1 MLKKWLLI
9 VGLLMSGQSYAE
21 TPVWHV
27 STIKHV
33 YPLNNGNFIIVFD
46 KDSPDCTHAS
56 NYFNVTVGQ
65 AGVTQEGL
73 QNMLSTA
80 LAAGVGRKTVQ
91 VNFDKDSASC
101 FINRM
106 MIYF

>member
-9 VGLLMSGQSYAE
+9 VGLLMSGLSYAE

-27 STIKHV
+27 STIKNV

-46 KDSPDCTHAS
+46 EDSPDCTHAS

-65 AGVTQEGL
+65 SGVTQEGL
-73 QNMLSTA
+73 QNMLTTA
-80 LAAGVGRKTVQ
+80 LAAGMSKKTVQ

-101 FINRM
+101 FINRI
-106 MIYF
+106 MIHF